1 MQALVEVV
9 VAEHKTF
16 DAGGLIRTNRC
27 EPDPKQTAD
36 KVLDRSACRDTG
48 QHGKTK

>member
-16 DAGGLIRTNRC
+16 DAGGLISPNRC
-27 EPDPKQTAD
+27 ELNTKQAAETDMRHVQAEE
-36 KVLDRSACRDTG
+36 R
-48 QHGKTK
+48 